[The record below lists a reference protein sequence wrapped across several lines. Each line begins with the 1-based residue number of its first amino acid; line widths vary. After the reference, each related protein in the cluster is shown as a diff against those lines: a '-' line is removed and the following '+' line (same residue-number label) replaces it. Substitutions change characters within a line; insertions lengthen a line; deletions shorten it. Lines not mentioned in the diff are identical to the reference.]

1 MTNWKNILIIIP
13 INHINI
19 VGKIKYNEILYSST
33 MFVRINIAKRGR
45 LTEEGERMDPIIQI
59 KNVSKTFESKSGQ
72 VKALQNISIDIEK
85 GDIFGMI
92 GMSGAGKSTLVR
104 CINFLERPTE
114 GTVIIDGKD
123 LGKISNKEL
132 RKTRMEIS
140 MIFQHFNLLMQRTV
154 IDNICFPLE
163 IAGVKKKE
171 AIERAREL
179 LKIVG
184 LENKEKA
191 YPAQLS
197 GGQKQRVAIARAIAN
212 NPKILLCDEATSAL
226 DPETTNSILNLLKDI
241 NKRFGITI
249 VVITHEMKVIQEIC
263 NKVAILN
270 SGKLAETGYVK
281 DIFAEPKTEEA
292 KRLVYQG
299 TSMIALMNGKRFVR
313 IVFGEQSSFE
323 PVIANMILSFN
334 TPINIMGA
342 DTRNIGGKA
351 MGEMILQ
358 LPEEEEIAEKM
369 ILYLRNRKLVVE
381 EVDLNV

>member
-1 MTNWKNILIIIP
+1 M
-13 INHINI
+13 
-19 VGKIKYNEILYSST
+19 E
-33 MFVRINIAKRGR
+33 
-45 LTEEGERMDPIIQI
+45 PIIQI

-72 VKALQNISIDIEK
+72 VKALQNISIDIER

-132 RKTRMEIS
+132 RKTRMEVA

-154 IDNICFPLE
+154 IDNVCFSLE

-171 AIERAREL
+171 AKERAREL

-184 LENKEKA
+184 LENKENA

-226 DPETTNSILNLLKDI
+226 DPETTNAILNLLKDI

-299 TSMIALMNGKRFVR
+299 TSMISHMEGKRFVR

-358 LPEEEEIAEKM
+358 LPEDEEIAEKM
-369 ILYLRNRKLVVE
+369 IMYLKNRKLVVE